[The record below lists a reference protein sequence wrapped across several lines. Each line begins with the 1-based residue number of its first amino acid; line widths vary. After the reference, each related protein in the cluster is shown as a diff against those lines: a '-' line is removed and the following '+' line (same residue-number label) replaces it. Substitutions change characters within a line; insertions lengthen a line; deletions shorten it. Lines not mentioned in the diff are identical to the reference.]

1 MTEFVSGSTRKVHEH
16 KLPSDAG
23 TSTAHFL
30 AAMRDFFS
38 EYPVPPPP
46 PCSSTSSSSSS
57 QGPTRWRP
65 KPPPRTWIMFY
76 SGSSERLTGNW
87 VVAPDRAVSL
97 RDIVECWLQ
106 VHPSTPTT
114 SDDKEELEDE
124 QPQCSLLIV
133 SDCPFS
139 GKWTAFADLKDDGPL
154 AIAVQ
159 ASCGATQFAHEG
171 PEGGLFTQAFV
182 RNAYDSLT
190 SRYDH
195 ERWIVFAWQQPA
207 SEKLDRMRELFRE
220 VALSGEQL
228 PSYGTCGFTVHAE
241 VAVHL
246 ESFIRG
252 DERGTIATRIGIG
265 TGSWGDNYRWR
276 VSLRPDVPSEFEGEN
291 LACVIL

>member
-57 QGPTRWRP
+57 QGPTRCRP

-106 VHPSTPTT
+106 VHPSTATT

-139 GKWTAFADLKDDGPL
+139 GKWIRSKL
-154 AIAVQ
+154 ARESQYQGSFNLQ

-190 SRYDH
+190 TMYKAR
-195 ERWIVFAWQQPA
+195 RWLVGPSQQPA

-228 PSYGTCGFTVHAE
+228 PTAMAGAPGLNELLVEVTEFVNGCEEAILPTRVGITSWTESYM
-241 VAVHL
+241 
-246 ESFIRG
+246 
-252 DERGTIATRIGIG
+252 
-265 TGSWGDNYRWR
+265 WR
-276 VSLRPDVPSEFEGEN
+276 VSLRPDVPSEPLGNSEYCN
-291 LACVIL
+291 IL

>member
-1 MTEFVSGSTRKVHEH
+1 
-16 KLPSDAG
+16 
-23 TSTAHFL
+23 
-30 AAMRDFFS
+30 
-38 EYPVPPPP
+38 
-46 PCSSTSSSSSS
+46 
-57 QGPTRWRP
+57 
-65 KPPPRTWIMFY
+65 MFY

-87 VVAPDRAVSL
+87 VVSPDRAVSL

>member
-57 QGPTRWRP
+57 QGPTRCRP

-139 GKWTAFADLKDDGPL
+139 GKWIRSKL
-154 AIAVQ
+154 ARESQYQGSFNLQ

-190 SRYDH
+190 TMYKAR
-195 ERWIVFAWQQPA
+195 RWLVGPSQQPA

-228 PSYGTCGFTVHAE
+228 PTAMAGAPGLNELLVEVTEFVNGCEEAILPTRVGITSWTESYM
-241 VAVHL
+241 
-246 ESFIRG
+246 
-252 DERGTIATRIGIG
+252 
-265 TGSWGDNYRWR
+265 WR
-276 VSLRPDVPSEFEGEN
+276 VSLRPDVPSEPLGNSEYCN
-291 LACVIL
+291 IL

>member
-1 MTEFVSGSTRKVHEH
+1 
-16 KLPSDAG
+16 
-23 TSTAHFL
+23 
-30 AAMRDFFS
+30 
-38 EYPVPPPP
+38 
-46 PCSSTSSSSSS
+46 
-57 QGPTRWRP
+57 
-65 KPPPRTWIMFY
+65 MFY

-139 GKWTAFADLKDDGPL
+139 GKWIRSKL
-154 AIAVQ
+154 ARESQYQGSFNLQ

-190 SRYDH
+190 TMYKAR
-195 ERWIVFAWQQPA
+195 RWLVGPSQQPA

-228 PSYGTCGFTVHAE
+228 PTAMAGAPGLNELLVEVTEFVNGCEEAILPTRVGITSWTESYM
-241 VAVHL
+241 
-246 ESFIRG
+246 
-252 DERGTIATRIGIG
+252 
-265 TGSWGDNYRWR
+265 WR
-276 VSLRPDVPSEFEGEN
+276 VSLRPDVPSEPLGNSEYCN
-291 LACVIL
+291 IL